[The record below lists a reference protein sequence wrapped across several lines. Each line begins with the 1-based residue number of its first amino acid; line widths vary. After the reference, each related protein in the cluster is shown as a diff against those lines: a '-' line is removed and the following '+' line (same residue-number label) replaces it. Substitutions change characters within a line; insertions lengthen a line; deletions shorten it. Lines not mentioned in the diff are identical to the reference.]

1 MTEIPGGKVAII
13 TGASSGIGRA
23 TALALHAAGW
33 SVTLT
38 ARRREALEETAN
50 LCDGGS
56 NDRCLVVPGN
66 ITDEQFVETLFE
78 STITHFGRLDLLFN
92 NAGIGNPQIPLED
105 LPLSVFH
112 DVLETNVVAP
122 FLCTRYA
129 FKIFK
134 RQSPRGGRI
143 INNGSISAQVPRLY
157 SSPYT
162 ASKHAIQGLTK
173 STALDGRAFNITC
186 TQIDIGNA
194 HTDMA
199 ASHEQGALQP
209 NGKIVSEGTFDVKHV
224 ADAVAHI
231 ASLPLNVTVLTMNI
245 MATGMPFVGRG

>member
-1 MTEIPGGKVAII
+1 MNSLISKSLLLLIRDNSRLHQADWTF
-13 TGASSGIGRA
+13 SSMWFPIYHR
-23 TALALHAAGW
+23 
-33 SVTLT
+33 
-38 ARRREALEETAN
+38 
-50 LCDGGS
+50 
-56 NDRCLVVPGN
+56 
-66 ITDEQFVETLFE
+66 Q
-78 STITHFGRLDLLFN
+78 STHLILGHLPQ

-105 LPLSVFH
+105 LSLSVFH

-134 RQSPRGGRI
+134 RQSPQGGWYRFILYLTYRQWLFEGRI

-186 TQIDIGNA
+186 TQIDIGLWIISCSNNLVVLSTLINVSVGNA

-245 MATGMPFVGRG
+245 MWAMTVPCFKCT